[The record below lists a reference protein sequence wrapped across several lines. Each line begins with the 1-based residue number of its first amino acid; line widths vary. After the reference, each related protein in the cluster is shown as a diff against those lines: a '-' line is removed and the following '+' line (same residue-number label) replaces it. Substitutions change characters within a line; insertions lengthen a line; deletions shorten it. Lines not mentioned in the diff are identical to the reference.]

1 MKIHRGLENLTGFKN
16 AVVTNGTF
24 DGVHIGHRKIL
35 SRIVE
40 IAKEIDGETVL
51 TTYSPHP
58 RLILFPEHNDLRLIN
73 TLEEKI
79 ELISSLGID
88 HLVII
93 PFTKAFSRLTSE
105 HFVEEILVNKIG
117 TKKLVIGYDHHFGK
131 NREGSF
137 ENLKAVAP
145 IHGFEVEEIPKQDI
159 DDVGVSSTKIRAALF
174 EGDMTTAN
182 SYLGY
187 DFLISGKV
195 AHGDKIGRTIGF
207 PTANIEVG
215 DKTKIIP
222 ANGVYAVSVKVLNE
236 NYNAMMYIGQRPTL
250 NGQKI
255 SIEVNIFDFDGD
267 IYGEYI
273 SVNVLK
279 RTREDE
285 KFPSLESLKLAL
297 QNDERQVKNFFNK

>member
-1 MKIHRGLENLTGFKN
+1 MKIHRGLDELRGFRN

-35 SRIVE
+35 SRLVE

-58 RLILFPEHNDLRLIN
+58 RLVLFPEHNDLRLIN
-73 TLEEKI
+73 TLDEKI
-79 ELISSLGID
+79 KLIASLGID

-93 PFTKAFSRLTSE
+93 PFTKTFSRLTSE

-145 IHGFEVEEIPKQDI
+145 MHGFEVEEIPKQDI

-182 SYLGY
+182 TYLGY
-187 DFLISGKV
+187 DFIISGTV

-207 PTANIEVG
+207 PTANVQVA

-222 ANGVYAVSVKVLNE
+222 ANGVYAVTVNVTGNTH
-236 NYNAMMYIGQRPTL
+236 NGMMYIGPRPTL
-250 NGQKI
+250 NGHKI
-255 SIEVNIFDFDGD
+255 SIEVNIFDFNND
-267 IYGEYI
+267 IYDQEI

-279 RTREDE
+279 RTRGDK
-285 KFPSLESLKLAL
+285 KFQSLEELKQAL
-297 QNDERQVKNFFNK
+297 IQDEIQVKAYFN